1 MCYVSDTKKSVI
13 GMIDKKQNTQ
23 RISEKVWIYNY
34 IKQWVR
40 ADIENGL
47 TGERLDIY
55 WAKASEEDTDDR

>member
-1 MCYVSDTKKSVI
+1 
-13 GMIDKKQNTQ
+13 MIDKKQNTQ